1 MLDTTT
7 RLLTV
12 VALLIVSYVVWMQEG
27 EIASLNDRLV
37 TLELAERHRH
47 TRPKAQSKPK
57 MKP

>member
-37 TLELAERHRH
+37 TLEISESRRKARAK
-47 TRPKAQSKPK
+47 PKAAKP
-57 MKP
+57 